1 LDSNRSAK
9 PTGRSE
15 MGAGQSVAVDGSQ
28 APPRSDITLAEV
40 AQHSTPEDGWAVLR
54 GKVFN
59 LTPFMKLHP
68 GGEKVLKL
76 ALGKDCTALFN
87 KHHGWVNADALLAK
101 CLVGKLAPSA

>member
-1 LDSNRSAK
+1 
-9 PTGRSE
+9 